1 MATRRKKFS
10 ERRKFVPKAAPA
22 AKAPAPKAQP
32 AAAPVPKAQPAAAPL
47 PKARPATPPKARP
60 VKTPPAQPVAD
71 VVKQQEQRRE
81 GGVGRHFD
89 EELEYNQG
97 LRIIRKLA
105 EGGMGTVYLAE
116 QIGTA
121 GFNKTVA
128 VKVIKRE
135 WLKDKRALGAFV
147 GEARLV
153 ADLVHANIC
162 QVYSLNRHHGQHFI
176 VMEYL
181 HGLGLNT
188 FLTAH
193 KNGGVLPPSE
203 YSAFIASRVTR
214 GLEYAHTKKA
224 RNGQP
229 LGVVHRDVTPSN
241 VILDFRG
248 FVKLTD
254 FGIALAVTSEGM
266 DQPGVVTGKIC
277 YMSPEQARAE
287 PVDYRSDIYSLGLLL
302 YELLTG
308 QKVYT
313 ARSVAEVREQMKR
326 RIRPPRELNENVPG
340 DLSKI
345 CMKALQYD
353 PLDRF
358 QSARDFGNS
367 LEYFMYHDKWGP
379 TNEKLALYLQKV
391 FPDIERDKIV

>member
-1 MATRRKKFS
+1 MATRRKRFS
-10 ERRKFVPKAAPA
+10 ARKPTPPEVAPAQAASPPKAAPA
-22 AKAPAPKAQP
+22 PAPVPAAKPAPKAKP
-32 AAAPVPKAQPAAAPL
+32 ASPAL
-47 PKARPATPPKARP
+47 PKSRPA
-60 VKTPPAQPVAD
+60 AD
-71 VVKQQEQRRE
+71 VVQQAEERRQ
-81 GGVGRHFD
+81 GGVSRHID
-89 EELEYNQG
+89 EAIEYSQG
-97 LRIIRKLA
+97 LKVLRKLA

-116 QIGTA
+116 QTGTA

-128 VKVIKRE
+128 MKVIKRE
-135 WLKDKRALGAFV
+135 WLKDKRALGAFI

-162 QVYSLNRHHGQHFI
+162 QVYSLNRHRGQLFI

-188 FLTAH
+188 FLKAH
-193 KNGGVLPPSE
+193 KKGGVLPPAD

-254 FGIALAVTSEGM
+254 FGIALAVTSEAM
-266 DQPGVVTGKIC
+266 DQPGVVTGKIS

-287 PVDYRSDIYSLGLLL
+287 VVDYRSDIYSLGLVL

-313 ARSVAEVREQMKR
+313 ARSVLEVREQMKK
-326 RIRPPRELNENVPG
+326 RIRPPHELNENVPEELG
-340 DLSKI
+340 KI

-358 QSARDFGNS
+358 QSAKDFGNS

-391 FPDIERDKIV
+391 FPDIDRDKIV

>member
-1 MATRRKKFS
+1 MATRRKRFS
-10 ERRKFVPKAAPA
+10 AGKPAAPTPKADPVPGAAAPGGRPPRARPAPPAPPRAKPAAPA
-22 AKAPAPKAQP
+22 IPG
-32 AAAPVPKAQPAAAPL
+32 
-47 PKARPATPPKARP
+47 ARPAP
-60 VKTPPAQPVAD
+60 D
-71 VVKQQEQRRE
+71 VVRRE
-81 GGVGRHFD
+81 EQQRPGGVARHVD
-89 EELEYNQG
+89 DSIEYTQG
-97 LRIIRKLA
+97 LRILRKLA

-116 QIGTA
+116 QTGTA

-128 VKVIKRE
+128 MKVIKRE

-162 QVYSLNRHHGQHFI
+162 QVYSLNRHRGQLFI

-181 HGLGLNT
+181 HGLGLNK
-188 FLTAH
+188 FLAAH
-193 KNGGVLPPSE
+193 KQGGVLPPAE

-214 GLEYAHTKKA
+214 GLQYAHTKKG
-224 RNGQP
+224 RDGRP

-254 FGIALAVTSEGM
+254 FGIALAVTSEGL
-266 DQPGVVTGKIC
+266 DQPGVVTGKIS
-277 YMSPEQARAE
+277 YMSPEQAAGQA
-287 PVDYRSDIYSLGLLL
+287 VDYRSDIYSLGLVL

-308 QKVYT
+308 QRVYT
-313 ARSVAEVREQMKR
+313 ARTVAEVREQMKK
-326 RIRPPRELNENVPG
+326 RIRPPHQLNENVPAELG
-340 DLSKI
+340 KI
-345 CMKALQYD
+345 CMKALQYE

-367 LEYFMYHDKWGP
+367 LEYFMYHDRWGP

>member
-10 ERRKFVPKAAPA
+10 DRSTALPKAAPV
-22 AKAPAPKAQP
+22 AKVSPPKAQP
-32 AAAPVPKAQPAAAPL
+32 VTPPKARSVAPPKAQPVAP
-47 PKARPATPPKARP
+47 PKARPATPP
-60 VKTPPAQPVAD
+60 TAQAVPD
-71 VVKQQEQRRE
+71 IVKQQEQRRGE
-81 GGVGRHFD
+81 DIPRHFD
-89 EELEYNQG
+89 EELEYNLG
-97 LRIIRKLA
+97 LKIIRKLA

-116 QIGTA
+116 QLGTA

-128 VKVIKRE
+128 VKVIRRE

-181 HGLGLNT
+181 HGLALNR
-188 FLTAH
+188 FLAAH
-193 KNGGVLPPSE
+193 KKGGVLPPAD

-214 GLEYAHTKKA
+214 GLEYAHTKRA

-266 DQPGVVTGKIC
+266 NQPGVVTGKIS
-277 YMSPEQARAE
+277 YMSPEQAGAE
-287 PVDYRSDIYSLGLLL
+287 PVDYRSDIYSLGLVL

-308 QKVYT
+308 QKVYN
-313 ARSVAEVREQMKR
+313 AKSVAEVREQMKK
-326 RIRPPRELNENVPG
+326 RIRPPQELNENVPQ
-340 DLSKI
+340 DLGKI

-358 QSARDFGNS
+358 QSAREFGNS

-391 FPDIERDKIV
+391 VPDIERDKIV